1 MKRTEKA
8 VVEPVVASE
17 ELVNTPQ
24 VEGIVVNGG
33 EDVSSLAAVES
44 AVIKNT
50 PEAVVADDEVGEK
63 VTLEDGAVAEVILV
77 EDILDTNE
85 EVENIK
91 DPALEQASEDEFIS
105 SGPESLG
112 KEELK
117 ATKYDLDDAEE
128 SSSECLVEIVFC
140 TKQALEN
147 YLTSH
152 KAEDKV
158 VQESKGGNFVS
169 IHSREI
175 YIPLSLLTK
184 K

>member
-77 EDILDTNE
+77 EDILDTNV

-117 ATKYDLDDAEE
+117 DDLDDAEE

>member
-50 PEAVVADDEVGEK
+50 PEAVAADDEVVEK
-63 VTLEDGAVAEVILV
+63 VASEDGAVAEVIVV
-77 EDILDTNE
+77 EDILDTNV

-112 KEELK
+112 NEEPKEPE
-117 ATKYDLDDAEE
+117 DAEE
-128 SSSECLVEIVFC
+128 SPSEGTVEVVFC
-140 TKQALEN
+140 TKQELDE